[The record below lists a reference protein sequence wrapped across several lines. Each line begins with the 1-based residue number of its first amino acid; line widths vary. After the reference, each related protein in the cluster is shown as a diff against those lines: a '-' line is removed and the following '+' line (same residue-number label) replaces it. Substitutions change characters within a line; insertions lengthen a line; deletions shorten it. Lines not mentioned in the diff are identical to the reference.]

1 MIFRMKAITVSKGA
15 TRDQKKLIAVVLTI
29 LFVYYA
35 VFYVF
40 PIVYAFIGSFFNW
53 NIAMGK
59 FDFNGVENY
68 QRVWAA
74 KKFRVSILNS
84 VFFALT
90 STALRLGIG
99 CLIAVLIFY
108 VPRRMQSVYRM
119 LYFLPLILS
128 MVATS
133 YIWKWFF
140 GTNNGLV
147 NILLRAVGLPGPN
160 WLKSRDY
167 AMSAVVITTIW
178 KDVGFAVIMYLAG
191 LYQIS
196 DSVYEAAEID
206 GANKYHIFAHIML
219 PMLGNVTL
227 FLLITSINGYIQS
240 FDQFFILTEGGPGT
254 ASYVMAFYLYEMAFE
269 NYNFGQASAISFIM
283 AAIVMVLSVLNLAL
297 QKNGSEAIV

>member
-1 MIFRMKAITVSKGA
+1 MAVSRGA
-15 TRDQKKLIAVVLTI
+15 TRDQKRLIAAVLLI

-40 PIVYAFIGSFFNW
+40 PIVYAFVGSFFNW

-68 QRVWAA
+68 RRVFAA
-74 KKFRVSILNS
+74 KKFRVSIFNS
-84 VFFALT
+84 TFFALA
-90 STALRLGIG
+90 STALRLGLG
-99 CLIAVLIFY
+99 CVIAVLIFY
-108 VPRRMQSVYRM
+108 VSRRAQSIYRM

-147 NILLRAVGLPGPN
+147 NIVLRFFGLPGPN

-167 AMSAVVITTIW
+167 AMTAVIITTIW

-196 DSVYEAAEID
+196 SSVYEAAEID
-206 GANKYHIFAHIML
+206 GAGKLQVFRHIML

-227 FLLITSINGYIQS
+227 FLMITSINGYIQS

-254 ASYVMAFYLYEMAFE
+254 ASYVMALYLYEMAFE
-269 NYNFGQASAISFIM
+269 NYNFGQASAISFVM
-283 AAIVMVLSVLNLAL
+283 AAIVVTLSLLNMKL
-297 QKNGSEAIV
+297 QRNGSEAIV